1 MKKIVFISIIIF
13 TTLFVSVFL
22 YLPTRAEK
30 KAGEGLTISPPLN
43 EISLDKGESK
53 KYIVKLTNPTNNVV
67 EVYPEVKDFKAKG
80 EGGDPDFYTA
90 NDETAKFALSKWV
103 TFSQNKIAIA
113 PEQFVQFE
121 YEIKV
126 PTDAEAGGHYGV
138 MFFAS
143 EPPEVKK
150 DVSNVSLSSMI
161 GSLILA
167 KIPGD
172 IKENGSLEEFDT
184 NKFFYM
190 GNNVDFVTRVAN
202 SGNVHFKPKGN
213 IEIKSVFGSSVDT
226 LQVNEGSG
234 NVLPDSIR
242 KFGNSWKSDKFL
254 CGIYKA
260 ELGLVYGDSA
270 KKLMDDTLFIIVPWW
285 MLIIIGLL
293 LVLIITLLIILIRKI
308 RKKKKEKKSRNIPP
322 PPQGPTGSD
331 KVILR

>member
-30 KAGEGLTISPPLN
+30 KAGEGLTISPPLS
-43 EISLDKGESK
+43 EVALDKGESK
-53 KYIVKLTNPTNNVV
+53 KFIVKLTNPTNNVV

-113 PEQFVQFE
+113 PEQFVKFE

-150 DVSNVSLSSMI
+150 DVSNVSLASMV
-161 GSLILA
+161 GSLILV
-167 KIPGD
+167 KVPGD
-172 IKENGSLEEFDT
+172 IQEKGTLTEFSA
-184 NKFFYM
+184 NKFFSL
-190 GNNVDFVTRVAN
+190 NNDMDFTTRIAN
-202 SGNVHFKPKGN
+202 VGNVHFKPKGN
-213 IEIKSVFGSSVDT
+213 IEIKSIFGSRVDT
-226 LQVNEGSG
+226 LSVNDSEG

-242 KFGNSWKSDKFL
+242 KFENKWKSDKFL

-260 ELGLVYGDSA
+260 NLGIVYGESA
-270 KKLMDDTLFIIVPWW
+270 QNLMGSATFIIVPWW
-285 MLIIIGLL
+285 MLIIFAVILS
-293 LVLIITLLIILIRKI
+293 LVVILLIILFRKI
-308 RKKKKEKKSRNIPP
+308 RRKRKEKKKRNV
-322 PPQGPTGSD
+322 PPQNPGESG